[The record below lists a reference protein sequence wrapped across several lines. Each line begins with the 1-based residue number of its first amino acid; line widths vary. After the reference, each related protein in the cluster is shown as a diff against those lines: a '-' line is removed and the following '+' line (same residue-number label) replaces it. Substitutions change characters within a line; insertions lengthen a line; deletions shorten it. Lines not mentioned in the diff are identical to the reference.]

1 MSQNYRPSLRQEIT
15 RWAYSCLLFLLLPI
29 LLAHFGYRC
38 LSRHPDYSHK
48 RAQRFALFM
57 SAAQPG
63 GVLIHCVSVGEV
75 VAAANVVK
83 ALRAKQPTLPI
94 TLTTTT
100 ATGAQRVLDLFGS
113 GVAHCYLP
121 YDLPFMMQR
130 LLSVSRPAQVLI
142 TEVELWPNLIH
153 QCWRSNIPVS
163 VINARMTHKSAR
175 AYSKIPPL
183 FTPMLMKL
191 NAICAQGQRD
201 FDNYLAL
208 GAPQQSLFLT
218 NNIKFSQQPDA
229 QSLAIST
236 QLAKKFNLQERTILV
251 AGSTHEPEESMLLD
265 AYQTLRV
272 HQPDL
277 LLIIVPRHPQRFDA
291 VHGLCLTSGLN
302 CGRSSL
308 APKDTTPIQVLLVDQ
323 MGLLQGVYAL
333 AQIAFVGGSI
343 ADRGGHNALEP
354 AAFAVPVIMGPHTYN
369 NPEICQALADAGALH
384 TVHNAQDIARQV
396 NHWLADK
403 PARLSAGLSARQV
416 LKKNSGAVNA
426 TLEILQL

>member
-1 MSQNYRPSLRQEIT
+1 MLKNYRPNLRQKIT
-15 RWAYSCLLFLLLPI
+15 RWAYSCLLFLLLPV
-29 LLAHFGYRC
+29 LLGHFGYRV
-38 LSRHPDYSHK
+38 LTRHPDYLHR

-57 SAAQPG
+57 TKARPG
-63 GVLIHCVSVGEV
+63 GILIHCVSVGEV
-75 VAAANVVK
+75 AAAANVVK
-83 ALRAKQPTLPI
+83 ALIAKQPSMPI

-113 GVAHCYLP
+113 EVVHCYLP

-130 LLSVSRPAQVLI
+130 LISVYRPAQVLI

-153 QCWRSNIPVS
+153 QCWHSNIPVS

-175 AYSKIPPL
+175 AYGKISLL

-191 NAICAQGQRD
+191 TAICAQGQRD

-218 NNIKFSQQPDA
+218 NNIKFSQHSDT
-229 QSLAIST
+229 QSLVIGA
-236 QLAKKFNLQERTILV
+236 QLTKQFTLQGRSILV

-265 AYQTLRV
+265 AYQTL
-272 HQPDL
+272 HMQQPDL

-291 VHGLCLTSGLN
+291 VHRLCLASGLN
-302 CGRSSL
+302 CARSSSAL
-308 APKDTTPIQVLLVDQ
+308 KDTTSIQVLLVDQ

-369 NPEICQALADAGALH
+369 NPEICQALRSAGALQ
-384 TVHNAQDIARQV
+384 TVLSAQDIARQV
-396 NHWLADK
+396 GYWLADK
-403 PARLSAGLSARQV
+403 PARIKAGLSAKQV
-416 LKKNSGAVNA
+416 LNNNSGAVND

>member
-1 MSQNYRPSLRQEIT
+1 MPQNYRPSLRQEIT

-38 LSRHPDYSHK
+38 LSRHPDYSRK
-48 RAQRFALFM
+48 RAQRFALCM
-57 SAAQPG
+57 SAAQSG
-63 GVLIHCVSVGEV
+63 GILIHCVSVGEV

-83 ALRAKQPTLPI
+83 ALRVKQPTLPI

-130 LLSVSRPAQVLI
+130 LLDVYRPAQVLI

-163 VINARMTHKSAR
+163 VINARMTEKSAR
-175 AYSKIPPL
+175 AYGKISPL

-191 NAICAQGQRD
+191 SAICAQGQRD
-201 FDNYLAL
+201 FNNYLAL
-208 GAPQQSLFLT
+208 GAPQNTLFLT
-218 NNIKFSQQPDA
+218 NNIKFAQQPDA
-229 QSLAIST
+229 QTLDISA
-236 QLAKKFNLQERTILV
+236 QLVKKFNLQGRTILV

-265 AYQTLRV
+265 AYQALRV

-291 VHGLCLTSGLN
+291 VYGLCLGSGLN
-302 CGRSSL
+302 CARSTS
-308 APKDTTPIQVLLVDQ
+308 APKDTASIQILLVDQ
-323 MGLLQGVYAL
+323 MGLLQGAYAL
-333 AQIAFVGGSI
+333 AHVAFVGGSI

-354 AAFAVPVIMGPHTYN
+354 GAFSVPVIMGPHTYN
-369 NPEICQALADAGALH
+369 NPEICQALATAGALE
-384 TVHNAQDIARQV
+384 TVLNAQDIGRQV
-396 NHWLADK
+396 GHWLTDK
-403 PARLSAGLSARQV
+403 PARITAGLNAQQV
-416 LKKNSGAVNA
+416 LKNNSGAVDA
-426 TLEILQL
+426 TLSILQL